1 MSRDPQVEIQWRM
14 VPYRTL
20 IAAAVVIIVVVGILA
35 YAGFFPGLGRLMR
48 RSLAGENAAALATPA
63 PAAPQAR
70 FINVEG
76 GVYVKRAGSADF
88 IPAEPSTVLNQGD
101 TVQTQSSGWARIQFG
116 DSTTYLLSPDSL
128 IVVEQSQ
135 FTAHH
140 SALAVRISSGRVDL
154 STGQLEGVGSSSRVR
169 FAHAAAAIQQ
179 NTRAEVVS
187 QPNQGT
193 LTVVAGA
200 AQVRRGRQ
208 TVHVG
213 AFQQLDVAPGQA
225 MRVTAVAQAPQLIA
239 PANLEPIA
247 APRPRQQRVHFQ
259 WSAAPGAVRYVLRLS
274 SSPLMAPVLDIR
286 TLTGT
291 ELALSGLAAGSYY
304 WNVTAIGQNG
314 TATPPLATNKFS
326 LIASAGS
333 GDLALRVTRVS
344 EIAPGVLEVDGKT
357 APGAKVLVNDE
368 VVGLIQPDGSFQYIT
383 PNLSRQQ
390 GFVVTVT
397 AEDNQ
402 GRVATRTRRVNI
414 R

>member
-1 MSRDPQVEIQWRM
+1 MSRDGQVEIQWRT

-20 IAAAVVIIVVVGILA
+20 IAAAVVIIVVAGILA
-35 YAGFFPGLGRLMR
+35 YAGFFPGLGRLLQ
-48 RSLAGENAAALATPA
+48 RSFAGTKATALPA
-63 PAAPQAR
+63 PAPALPQAR

-76 GVYVKRAGSADF
+76 GVLVKRAGSVDF
-88 IPAEPSTVLNQGD
+88 TPAEPSTVLHQGD
-101 TVQTQSSGWARIQFG
+101 TVQTESDGWARIQFG
-116 DSTTYLLSPDSL
+116 DSTTYVLSPNSL

-140 SALAVRISSGRVDL
+140 SALAVRVSSGRVDL
-154 STGQLEGVGSSSRVR
+154 STGQLAGVDSSSRVR
-169 FAHAAAAIQQ
+169 FAHAAAALQQ

-225 MRVTAVAQAPQLIA
+225 MQITAIAQAPQLLA
-239 PANLEPIA
+239 PGNLEPIVSA
-247 APRPRQQRVHFQ
+247 HPRQLRVHFQ
-259 WSAAPGAVRYVLRLS
+259 WSSAPGAGRYLLRLS
-274 SSPLMAPVLDIR
+274 PSPLMAPVIAQR
-286 TLTGT
+286 TVTATGT
-291 ELALSGLAAGSYY
+291 VLSGLPAGNYY
-304 WNVTAIGQNG
+304 WNVAAIGQNG
-314 TATPPLATNKFS
+314 ITTPPLETNKFS
-326 LIASAGS
+326 LIASTANGR
-333 GDLALRVTRVS
+333 LALRLTRVS
-344 EIAPGVLEVDGKT
+344 EIAPGVLEVDGQT

-383 PNLSRQQ
+383 PNLPRQAN
-390 GFVVTVT
+390 FLLTVT

-402 GRVATRTRRVNI
+402 GRVATRNRRVNI
-414 R
+414 Q